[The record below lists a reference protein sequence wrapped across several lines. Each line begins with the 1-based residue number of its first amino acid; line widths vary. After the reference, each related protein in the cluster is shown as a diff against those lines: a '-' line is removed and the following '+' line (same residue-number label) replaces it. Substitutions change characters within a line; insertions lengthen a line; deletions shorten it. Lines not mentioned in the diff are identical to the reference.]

1 MTTSFG
7 FHSWLGLA
15 SSTLFLGLIG
25 LCAIA
30 EGGCSG
36 AETQDVLTKASSSA
50 TTSGATSSSGTTSS
64 GTSGTSSSGTS
75 GTPGDCEQEAE
86 PNDSKGQANT
96 LNPSR
101 CGTLSQRD
109 QKDFLSFQLKPTTKT
124 MQINFSGRVRLKV
137 DVPGRESTELTPD
150 NAGVVPFVMGVQY
163 TIEVTALTSS
173 SSDIPWRV
181 TVVEK

>member
-15 SSTLFLGLIG
+15 GGAIFLALTTIG
-25 LCAIA
+25 TGA
-30 EGGCSG
+30 CSG
-36 AETQDVLTKASSSA
+36 AETQDVLTKSSSSA
-50 TTSGATSSSGTTSS
+50 TTSGGTTSSSGTTSS

-86 PNDSKGQANT
+86 PNDNKGQANS

-101 CGTLSQRD
+101 CGTLNQRD
-109 QKDFLSFQLKPTTKT
+109 QKDFLSFQLKPQTKT
-124 MQINFSGRVRLKV
+124 MQINFSGRVRLRV
-137 DVPGRESTELTPD
+137 EVPGRETTELTPD

-163 TIEVTALTSS
+163 TIEVTALSASTS
-173 SSDIPWRV
+173 DTQWRV